1 MGRGLEESR
10 ISQHM
15 IARINHY
22 HMQTISLQH
31 RMEGGWLFFF
41 FFSQRSPIIVES
53 KLQSAGKTEG
63 CLSVFPEQGFPLQGP
78 CQEGESLYTNL

>member
-1 MGRGLEESR
+1 MGRGLEESQ
-10 ISQHM
+10 ISQHV

-31 RMEGGWLFFF
+31 RLEAGFFF
-41 FFSQRSPIIVES
+41 FPQRSPIIVES

-78 CQEGESLYTNL
+78 CQEGESLYSDL

>member
-31 RMEGGWLFFF
+31 RMEAGFFF
-41 FFSQRSPIIVES
+41 FPQRSPIIVES

-63 CLSVFPEQGFPLQGP
+63 CLSVFPEQGFPLQGL

>member
-10 ISQHM
+10 ISQHV
-15 IARINHY
+15 IARVNHY

-31 RMEGGWLFFF
+31 RLEAGFFV

-78 CQEGESLYTNL
+78 SQEGESLYTDL